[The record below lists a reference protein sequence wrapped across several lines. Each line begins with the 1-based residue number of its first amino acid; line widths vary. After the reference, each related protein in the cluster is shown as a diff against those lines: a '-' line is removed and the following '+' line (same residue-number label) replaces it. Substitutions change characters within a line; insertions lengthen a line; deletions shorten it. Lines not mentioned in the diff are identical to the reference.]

1 VAPVASGRE
10 IAQLRVFRGS
20 SQILN
25 TPLKTAANVGVGS
38 LSRRAM
44 DAGIEYTEEMF
55 RKYVLKK

>member
-1 VAPVASGRE
+1 
-10 IAQLRVFRGS
+10 LRVFRGS